1 MDRRWVV
8 ICLSPVCFYKGMK
21 GIYKMLNLKIDY
33 DSIATATIPEMKRYE
48 QELQELSGHMEKTI
62 ESLGNYME
70 AESANAYYV
79 EFVEVISV
87 DIKKMEEMV
96 AEYRRQLQQ
105 VLEQFESTDY
115 TVANMIKV

>member
-1 MDRRWVV
+1 M

>member
-1 MDRRWVV
+1 M

-48 QELQELSGHMEKTI
+48 QELQALSGHIEKTI

-96 AEYRRQLQQ
+96 AEYHRQLQQ